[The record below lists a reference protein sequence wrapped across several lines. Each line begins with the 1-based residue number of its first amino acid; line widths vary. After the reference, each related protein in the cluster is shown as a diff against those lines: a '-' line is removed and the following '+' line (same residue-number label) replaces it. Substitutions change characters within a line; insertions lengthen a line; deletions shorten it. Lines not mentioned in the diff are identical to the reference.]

1 MNNRTMERNWEGGGR
16 EEGREQEETEKKETR
31 KKKEVEAEMGELPTE
46 IGFGAGRW
54 TDLMDL

>member
-1 MNNRTMERNWEGGGR
+1 MNNRTMEKLGR
-16 EEGREQEETEKKETR
+16 GRKERREQEETEKKEAR

-46 IGFGAGRW
+46 IGFGARRL